1 MKNKKQSKIKI
12 VLPVLFTF
20 GASLMFFQADS
31 QADSTQTTTS
41 ADQQVALTT
50 NVNTTSQNTN
60 YQSLNQS
67 TDNQQDATQANT
79 QTAVAGANDG
89 VSLNDQDVQQA
100 NSKPVIDTN
109 PGFSTNQYNVTATP
123 VSSSNGTNGTNGAAS
138 LNTAG
143 LSSWDINFL
152 NSIHDGALN
161 GWRQY
166 GVLPSVTAAQAILES
181 GWGQSGLATQGH
193 NLFGIKGSYNG
204 HSITMPTR
212 EVYGG
217 RSFYINDAFRA
228 YANNN
233 ESVQDHGR
241 FLAVNSRYHNLL
253 WQTDYRTVTRLIQ
266 ADGYATDP
274 YYASSLNAVIE
285 RYGLTAWDREV
296 AEINTGHID
305 NLSVIGNQINI
316 QGWHASDSYNSKMHH
331 FIILLDGSTGKEL
344 YRTEVSGYYRQDV
357 QNAYPNA
364 DISGW
369 GGFNINIP
377 YSSTFAG
384 KNIQVV
390 SRYTY
395 NTNGEPNGGK
405 DIYFNPISL
414 NANTGCLDN
423 MSLDAKTG
431 TINIAGWHAADASLN
446 KKYHFIIIFDGS
458 KQVELGRFLVES
470 GSRDD
475 VAKAYNIYG
484 ANKSG
489 FSLKLNFNP
498 ALAGDQIQVISR
510 YSDSQNGEG
519 NNVDYWFAPKT
530 FSENRA
536 YLDSLTVNGNQLHVA
551 GWHAA
556 DQSIAKPY
564 HFIII
569 YDATTHQEVKRQMV
583 ESLSRNDVQNACPN
597 IYNDAQSGFDLI
609 TTLDPSLNGH
619 EIQIISRYSDAKNGE
634 GNRVD
639 YWFNPVKV
647 TIR

>member
-1 MKNKKQSKIKI
+1 
-12 VLPVLFTF
+12 
-20 GASLMFFQADS
+20 MFFQADA

>member
-20 GASLMFFQADS
+20 GASLMFFQADA

-60 YQSLNQS
+60 YQNLNQS
-67 TDNQQDATQANT
+67 TDNQQETAQAST

-89 VSLNDQDVQQA
+89 VSLNEHDVQQA
-100 NSKPVIDTN
+100 NNKPVIDTN
-109 PGFSTNQYNVTATP
+109 PSFSTGQYNVTATP
-123 VSSSNGTNGTNGAAS
+123 VSSSNGTNGAAS

-143 LSSWDINFL
+143 LSSRNINFL

-217 RSFYINDAFRA
+217 RSVYINDAFRA

-296 AEINTGHID
+296 AEVNTGHID
-305 NLSVIGNQINI
+305 NLSVVGNQINI
-316 QGWHASDSYNSKMHH
+316 RGWHASDSYNSKMHH
-331 FIILLDGSTGKEL
+331 FIILLDGNTGKEL
-344 YRTEVSGYYRQDV
+344 YRTEVNGDYRQDV
-357 QNAYPNA
+357 QNVYPNA

-377 YSSTFAG
+377 YSSIFAG
-384 KNIQVV
+384 KNVQVV

-395 NTNGEPNGGK
+395 NTNGEINGGK
-405 DIYFNPISL
+405 DLFFTPVSL
-414 NANTGCLDN
+414 NANTGYLDN

-431 TINIAGWHAADASLN
+431 TINISGWHAADASLN
-446 KKYHFIIIFDGS
+446 KGYHFIIIYDGS

-475 VAKAYNIYG
+475 VAKVYNIYG

-510 YSDSQNGEG
+510 YSNSQNGEG
-519 NNVDYWFAPKT
+519 NYVDYWFAPKT

-536 YLDSLTVNGNQLHVA
+536 YLDSLTVSGNQLHVT

-556 DQSIAKPY
+556 DQSVAKPY

-569 YDATTHQEVKRQMV
+569 YDATTHREVKRQMV
-583 ESLSRNDVQNACPN
+583 DSLSRNDVQKVYPN
-597 IYNDAQSGFDLI
+597 IYNDAQSGFDLT

-619 EIQIISRYSDAKNGE
+619 EIRIISRYSDAKNGE
-634 GNRVD
+634 GNKID

>member
-20 GASLMFFQADS
+20 GASLMFFQADA

-50 NVNTTSQNTN
+50 NVNMTSQNTN
-60 YQSLNQS
+60 YQNLNQS
-67 TDNQQDATQANT
+67 TDNQQDTTQAST

-89 VSLNDQDVQQA
+89 VSLNEQDVQQA
-100 NSKPVIDTN
+100 NSKPVVDTN

-123 VSSSNGTNGTNGAAS
+123 VSSSNGTNGAAS

-204 HSITMPTR
+204 HSITMLTR

-217 RSFYINDAFRA
+217 RSVYINDAFRA

-296 AEINTGHID
+296 AEINTGNID

-316 QGWHASDSYNSKMHH
+316 RGWHASDLYNNKMHH
-331 FIILLDGSTGKEL
+331 FIILLDGNGHEL
-344 YRTEVSGYYRQDV
+344 YRTEVNGDYRQDV
-357 QNAYPNA
+357 QNVYPNA
-364 DISGW
+364 DIAGW
-369 GGFNINIP
+369 GGFNINVP
-377 YSSTFAG
+377 YSATFAG
-384 KNIQVV
+384 KSIQVV

-395 NTNGEPNGGK
+395 NSDGNPNGGK
-405 DIYFNPISL
+405 DIYFNPVSL
-414 NANTGCLDN
+414 NANTGYLDN
-423 MSLDAKTG
+423 MTLDAKTG
-431 TINIAGWHAADASLN
+431 TINISGWHAADASLN
-446 KKYHFIIIFDGS
+446 KGYHYIIIYDGS
-458 KQVELGRFLVES
+458 KHIELGRYLVES
-470 GSRDD
+470 TSRND
-475 VAKAYNIYG
+475 VAKVFNVYG

-519 NNVDYWFAPKT
+519 NYVEYRFAPKT
-530 FSENRA
+530 FSENRGNID
-536 YLDSLTVNGNQLHVA
+536 LFTVSGNQLHVR

-556 DQSIAKPY
+556 DQSVAKPY

-583 ESLSRNDVQNACPN
+583 NSLSRNDVQKVYPN
-597 IYNDAQSGFDLI
+597 IYNDAQSGFDLT

-619 EIQIISRYSDAKNGE
+619 EIRIISRYSDAKNGE
-634 GNRVD
+634 GNKVD

>member
-20 GASLMFFQADS
+20 GASLMFFQADA

-50 NVNTTSQNTN
+50 NVNTTSQ
-60 YQSLNQS
+60 S
-67 TDNQQDATQANT
+67 TDNQQDTAQAST

-89 VSLNDQDVQQA
+89 VSLNEQDVQQA
-100 NSKPVIDTN
+100 NSKPVVDTN
-109 PGFSTNQYNVTATP
+109 PSFTTSQYNVTATP
-123 VSSSNGTNGTNGAAS
+123 VSSSNGTNGAAS
-138 LNTAG
+138 LNTSG
-143 LSSWDINFL
+143 LSSWNINFL

-217 RSFYINDAFRA
+217 RSVYINDAFRA

-296 AEINTGHID
+296 AEVNAGNID

-316 QGWHASDSYNSKMHH
+316 RGWHASDSYNGKMHH
-331 FIILLDGSTGKEL
+331 FIILLDGNTGKEL
-344 YRTEVSGYYRQDV
+344 YRTEVPGDYRQDV

-369 GGFNINIP
+369 GGFNLNIP

-395 NTNGEPNGGK
+395 NTNGEINGGK
-405 DIYFNPISL
+405 DLFFNPVSL
-414 NANTGCLDN
+414 NANTGYLDN

-431 TINIAGWHAADASLN
+431 TINISGWQAADASLN
-446 KKYHFIIIFDGS
+446 KGYHFIIIYDGS

-519 NNVDYWFAPKT
+519 NYVDYWFAPKT
-530 FSENRA
+530 FSENRGNMDYFA
-536 YLDSLTVNGNQLHVA
+536 VKGNQLRVT

-569 YDATTHQEVKRQMV
+569 YDATTHREVKRQMV
-583 ESLSRNDVQNACPN
+583 ESLSRNDVQKVFPN
-597 IYNDAQSGFDLI
+597 VYNDAQSGFDLT

-619 EIQIISRYSDAKNGE
+619 EIRIISRYSDAKNGE
-634 GNRVD
+634 GNKVD

>member
-1 MKNKKQSKIKI
+1 MKNKKQSRIKI

-20 GASLMFFQADS
+20 GASLMFFQADA

-41 ADQQVALTT
+41 ANQQVALTA

-60 YQSLNQS
+60 YQNLNQS
-67 TDNQQDATQANT
+67 TNNQQNTAQASTQM
-79 QTAVAGANDG
+79 AVAGANDG
-89 VSLNDQDVQQA
+89 VSLNEQAVQQA

-123 VSSSNGTNGTNGAAS
+123 VSSSNGVNGAAS

-143 LSSWDINFL
+143 LSSWNINFL

-217 RSFYINDAFRA
+217 RSVYINDAFRA

-274 YYASSLNAVIE
+274 YYAVSLNAVIE

-296 AEINTGHID
+296 AEVNTGHID
-305 NLSVIGNQINI
+305 NLSVIGSQINI
-316 QGWHASDSYNSKMHH
+316 RGWHASDSYNNKMHH
-331 FIILLDGSTGKEL
+331 FIILLDGNGHEF
-344 YRTEVSGYYRQDV
+344 YRTEVNGDYRQDV

-369 GGFNINIP
+369 GGFNINVP
-377 YSSTFAG
+377 YSSNLVG
-384 KNIQVV
+384 KSIQVV

-405 DIYFNPISL
+405 DLYFNSVSL
-414 NANTGCLDN
+414 NANTGSLDN

-431 TINIAGWHAADASLN
+431 TINITGWHAADASMN
-446 KKYHFIIIFDGS
+446 KNYHYIIIYDAS
-458 KQVELGRFLVES
+458 KHAELGRYLVES
-470 GSRDD
+470 GSRGD
-475 VAKAYNIYG
+475 VAKVYNIYG

-519 NNVDYWFAPKT
+519 NYVDYWFAPKAFT
-530 FSENRA
+530 ENRGN
-536 YLDSLTVNGNQLHVA
+536 LDSFVVKGNQLHVT

-569 YDATTHQEVKRQMV
+569 YDATTHREVKRQMV
-583 ESLSRNDVQNACPN
+583 DSLSRNDVQKVYPN
-597 IYNDAQSGFDLI
+597 IYNDAQSGFDMT

-619 EIQIISRYSDAKNGE
+619 EIRIISRYSDAKNGE
-634 GNRVD
+634 GNKID

-647 TIR
+647 TIH

>member
-1 MKNKKQSKIKI
+1 MKNKKQSRIKI

-20 GASLMFFQADS
+20 GASLMFFQADA

-41 ADQQVALTT
+41 ANQQVALTA

-60 YQSLNQS
+60 YQNLNQS
-67 TDNQQDATQANT
+67 TNNQQNTAQASTQM
-79 QTAVAGANDG
+79 AVAGANDG
-89 VSLNDQDVQQA
+89 VSLNEQAVQQA

-123 VSSSNGTNGTNGAAS
+123 VSSSNGVNGAAS

-143 LSSWDINFL
+143 LSSWNINFL

-217 RSFYINDAFRA
+217 RSVYINDAFRA

-274 YYASSLNAVIE
+274 YYAVSLNAVIE

-296 AEINTGHID
+296 AEVNTGHID
-305 NLSVIGNQINI
+305 NLSVIGSQINI
-316 QGWHASDSYNSKMHH
+316 RGWHASDSYNNKMHH
-331 FIILLDGSTGKEL
+331 FIILLDGNGHEF
-344 YRTEVSGYYRQDV
+344 YRTEVNGDYRQDV

-369 GGFNINIP
+369 GGFNINVP
-377 YSSTFAG
+377 YSSNLVG
-384 KNIQVV
+384 KSIQVV

-405 DIYFNPISL
+405 DLYFNSVSL
-414 NANTGCLDN
+414 NANTGSLDN

-431 TINIAGWHAADASLN
+431 TINITGWHAADASMN
-446 KKYHFIIIFDGS
+446 KNYHYIIIYDAS
-458 KQVELGRFLVES
+458 KHAELGRYLVES
-470 GSRDD
+470 GSRGD
-475 VAKAYNIYG
+475 VAKVYNIYG

-519 NNVDYWFAPKT
+519 NYVDYWFAPKT
-530 FSENRA
+530 FTENRGN
-536 YLDSLTVNGNQLHVA
+536 LDSFVVKGNQLHVT

-569 YDATTHQEVKRQMV
+569 YDATTHREVKRQMV
-583 ESLSRNDVQNACPN
+583 DSLSRNDVQKVYPN
-597 IYNDAQSGFDLI
+597 IYNDAQSGFDMT

-619 EIQIISRYSDAKNGE
+619 EIRIISRYSDAKNGE
-634 GNRVD
+634 GNKID

-647 TIR
+647 TIH

>member
-20 GASLMFFQADS
+20 GASLMFFQADA

-41 ADQQVALTT
+41 ANQQVALTA

-60 YQSLNQS
+60 YQNLNQS
-67 TDNQQDATQANT
+67 TNNQQNTAQASTQM
-79 QTAVAGANDG
+79 AVAGANDG
-89 VSLNDQDVQQA
+89 VSLNEQAVQQA

-123 VSSSNGTNGTNGAAS
+123 VSSSNGVNGAAS

-143 LSSWDINFL
+143 LSSWNINFL

-217 RSFYINDAFRA
+217 RSVYINDAFRA

-274 YYASSLNAVIE
+274 YYAVSLNAVIE

-296 AEINTGHID
+296 AEVNTGHID
-305 NLSVIGNQINI
+305 NLSVIGSQINI
-316 QGWHASDSYNSKMHH
+316 RGWHASDSYNNKMHH
-331 FIILLDGSTGKEL
+331 FIILLDGNGHEF
-344 YRTEVSGYYRQDV
+344 YRTEVNGDYRQDV

-369 GGFNINIP
+369 GGFNINVP
-377 YSSTFAG
+377 YSSNLVG
-384 KNIQVV
+384 KSIQVV

-405 DIYFNPISL
+405 DLYFNSVSL
-414 NANTGCLDN
+414 NANTGSLDN

-431 TINIAGWHAADASLN
+431 TINITGWHAADASMN
-446 KKYHFIIIFDGS
+446 KNYHYIIIYDAS
-458 KQVELGRFLVES
+458 KHAELGRYLVES
-470 GSRDD
+470 GSRGD
-475 VAKAYNIYG
+475 VAKVYNIYG

-519 NNVDYWFAPKT
+519 NYVDYWFAPKT
-530 FSENRA
+530 FTENRGN
-536 YLDSLTVNGNQLHVA
+536 LDSFVVKGNQLHVT

-569 YDATTHQEVKRQMV
+569 YDATTHREVKRQMV
-583 ESLSRNDVQNACPN
+583 DSLSRNDVQKVYPN
-597 IYNDAQSGFDLI
+597 IYNDAQSGFDMT

-619 EIQIISRYSDAKNGE
+619 EIRIISRYSDAKNGE
-634 GNRVD
+634 GNKID

-647 TIR
+647 TIH

>member
-20 GASLMFFQADS
+20 GASLMFFQADA

-60 YQSLNQS
+60 YQNLNQS
-67 TDNQQDATQANT
+67 TDNQQDAAQANT

-89 VSLNDQDVQQA
+89 VSLNEQDVQQA

-109 PGFSTNQYNVTATP
+109 PGFSTSQYNVTATP
-123 VSSSNGTNGTNGAAS
+123 VSSSNGTNGAAS

-217 RSFYINDAFRA
+217 RSVYINDAFRA

-253 WQTDYRTVTRLIQ
+253 WQTDYWTVTRLIQ

-296 AEINTGHID
+296 AEVNAGNID
-305 NLSVIGNQINI
+305 NLSVVGNQITI

-331 FIILLDGSTGKEL
+331 FIILLDGNTKKEL
-344 YRTEVSGYYRQDV
+344 YRTEVAGYYRQDV

-377 YSSTFAG
+377 YSATFAG
-384 KNIQVV
+384 KSIQVV

-405 DIYFNPISL
+405 DIYFNPVSL
-414 NANTGCLDN
+414 NANAGSLDN

-446 KKYHFIIIFDGS
+446 KGYHYIIIYDAS
-458 KQVELGRFLVES
+458 KHAELGRYLVES

-475 VAKAYNIYG
+475 VAKVFNIYG

-519 NNVDYWFAPKT
+519 NYVEYWFTPKT
-530 FSENRA
+530 FSENRGN
-536 YLDSLTVNGNQLHVA
+536 LDSFVVKGNQLHVT

-569 YDATTHQEVKRQMV
+569 YDATTHREVKRQMV
-583 ESLSRNDVQNACPN
+583 DSLSRNDVQKVYPN
-597 IYNDAQSGFDLI
+597 IYNDAQSGFDMT

-619 EIQIISRYSDAKNGE
+619 EIRIISRYSDAKNGE
-634 GNRVD
+634 GNKID

-647 TIR
+647 TIH